1 MALIGD
7 VVLCLELVQNIY
19 DGSKMLHETWA
30 NCQRL
35 GERTLIFT
43 EILEKYKNNPHLLTP
58 LIQSHISG
66 FKQAL
71 VDIEEFIR
79 KYRKQTVTKAVTK
92 VLFRN
97 TLARE
102 VELLNSR
109 LNDYAISLG
118 VIQSIDYESK
128 RAEDVEV
135 CGRQI
140 AVWCPFSS
148 IYHAIFT
155 TGHSKNL

>member
-1 MALIGD
+1 MGD
-7 VVLCLELVQNIY
+7 VVLCLQLVQNIY

-58 LIQSHISG
+58 LIQSHIAG
-66 FKQAL
+66 FKQTL

-135 CGRQI
+135 GGRPSAASTCTVLI
-140 AVWCPFSS
+140 YNPFTVT
-148 IYHAIFT
+148 APNFL
-155 TGHSKNL
+155 TGYT